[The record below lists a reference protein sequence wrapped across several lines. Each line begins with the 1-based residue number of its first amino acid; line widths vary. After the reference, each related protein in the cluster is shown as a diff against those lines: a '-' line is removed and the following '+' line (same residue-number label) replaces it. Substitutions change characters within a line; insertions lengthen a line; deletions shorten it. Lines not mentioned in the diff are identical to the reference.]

1 MHHGKIG
8 ADRTCSDLP
17 NVADFAS
24 CPIASAV
31 DGPFSWRRPEELG
44 HGNILSVQPG
54 DYSF

>member
-1 MHHGKIG
+1 MGRSAPTERAAICP
-8 ADRTCSDLP
+8 T
-17 NVADFAS
+17 VADFAS

-44 HGNILSVQPG
+44 YGNILSVQPG